1 MMNYGHTEGGLD
13 SVIDTSDISSQVNK
27 LRESMMAK
35 SRQDTSEQYKRYN
48 TNSKNDNDRASV

>member
-1 MMNYGHTEGGLD
+1 MMTGAENANLD
-13 SVIDTSDISSQVNK
+13 SGIEMSDISSQVNR

-48 TNSKNDNDRASV
+48 TNSKAEGDRASV